1 MYENSNKDVL
11 RELTQ
16 DNYRSHKTRNRLG
29 IMAIALTTILITAV
43 LTVGISVTTTALN
56 YGESAPG
63 PGSIGSIAGTMETK
77 EQIQK
82 LPNVV
87 NADYIA
93 KCSRQSLRNN
103 EFTGMSVYLMAAEQ
117 SYYDHNYVKLEE
129 GHFPETPQEVILSD
143 NMVKKLGLKEPIVGN
158 KVTLHTMIQEGK
170 ETVEKKFTF
179 TVCGYFKNP
188 LINIAN
194 VYDEIYTSMDF
205 IPQYNPEIQN
215 ADQNIYVKVNDLN
228 PLLMKTDVIQKLEG
242 ICDAVGAE
250 GYTTKYTST
259 MSDMFAGIIPALLFV
274 LFIILSGYFLIYNV
288 FYLSV
293 TADIRWFGMLKTL
306 GTTARQLK
314 KILMAQIKRLAVWGI
329 CIGVVLGYVV
339 GDYLAPGLMA
349 QTIYE
354 PFYEAPNML
363 LIFCAGAVFSWITV
377 YISAHR
383 SLKIASR
390 ISPVEAAKYT
400 PKKRKNLFTILSF
413 ALSGIMFMAA
423 SNVTLGYSVDKMIQR
438 YNMDDMRLIHEGSMW
453 VSNES
458 YQPIQQ
464 KTVEEIKNLSFV
476 KNVDVIYVGRS
487 MEYEFYGSD
496 GQVYYDESKV
506 EVKLQGKL
514 EEVAR
519 DLKESGILSEDD
531 FNEERNSVRLKMK
544 GLPSTRLE
552 RQIPYVD
559 VLEGELDAEKFATG
573 DYVLW
578 EKREGVEKNAV
589 HAGDSLDLTVY
600 DGEKD
605 SWQSKTVTVLAV
617 VCDTD
622 MYGTGD
628 IGYSDLI
635 VPVNSF
641 QELLPS
647 YDKMIGS
654 VQIQTEGELT
664 KEEAEQITAIYEKE
678 HFTQAMVEDCFSDRG
693 DFESQKH
700 TMSLIGMFLASLFGI
715 IGLSNMVNT
724 MTSDVFSRKIELAT
738 MQSIGMTKRQLWK
751 MLFLDSLR
759 FSLISVAIMLPVGS
773 TLSYFLSNSP
783 LFTGFSLPTFFIS
796 TVLLMAAVV
805 ALCVLLTEILV
816 RVLNKKSVVERLR
829 EIE

>member
-1 MYENSNKDVL
+1 MYENSNQDVL

-63 PGSIGSIAGTMETK
+63 PGSIGSITGTRETK

-93 KCSRQSLRNN
+93 KCSRLALRND
-103 EFTGMSVYLMAAEQ
+103 EFAGMSVYLMAAEQ

-143 NMVKKLGLKEPIVGN
+143 NMVKKLGLKEPIVGS
-158 KVTLHTMIQEGK
+158 KVTLCTMIQKGK
-170 ETVEKKFTF
+170 ENAEEKFTF

-188 LINIAN
+188 LINIADI
-194 VYDEIYTSMDF
+194 YDEIYTSMDF

-215 ADQNIYVKVNDLN
+215 ADQSIYVSVNDLN
-228 PLLMKTDVIQKLEG
+228 PLLMKTDVVQKLEG

-250 GYTTKYTST
+250 GYSTKYTST
-259 MSDMFAGIIPALLFV
+259 MSDMLAGIIPALLFV

-293 TADIRWFGMLKTL
+293 AADIRWFGMLKTL
-306 GTTARQLK
+306 GTTERQLK

-339 GDYLAPGLMA
+339 GNYLAPGLMA

-363 LIFCAGAVFSWITV
+363 LIFCVGAVFSWVTV

-390 ISPVEAAKYT
+390 ISPVEAARYT

-423 SNVTLGYSVDKMIQR
+423 SNVTLGYSVDKMVQR
-438 YNMDDMRLIHEGSMW
+438 YNMDDMQLLHNASMW
-453 VSNES
+453 ISNES

-464 KTVEEIKNLSFV
+464 KTVEEIENLSFV
-476 KNVDVIYVGRS
+476 KNVDVIYMGRS
-487 MEYEFYGSD
+487 MEYEFYGG
-496 GQVYYDESKV
+496 GQVYYDESKA

-514 EEVAR
+514 AKAAR

-531 FNEERNSVRLKMK
+531 FVEERNSVRLKVR
-544 GLPSTRLE
+544 GLPSARLE
-552 RQIPYVD
+552 RQLPYVD

-578 EKREGVEKNAV
+578 EEMEGAEKSTI
-589 HAGDSLDLTVY
+589 HAGDSLELTVY

-605 SWQSKTVTVLAV
+605 SWQSKAVKVLAV
-617 VCDTD
+617 VRDTD

-628 IGYSDLI
+628 IGYSNLI
-635 VPVNSF
+635 LPVNSF
-641 QELLPS
+641 QELFPS

-664 KEEAEQITAIYEKE
+664 KEEVEQITAIYEKE
-678 HFTQAMVEDCFSDRG
+678 HSTQAVIADRFSDREN
-693 DFESQKH
+693 FESQKH

-738 MQSIGMTKRQLWK
+738 MQSIGMTRRQLWK

-773 TLSYFLSNSP
+773 ILSYFLSNSP

-805 ALCVLLTEILV
+805 GLCVLLTEILV

>member
-1 MYENSNKDVL
+1 MVRNAEDTGDD
-11 RELTQ
+11 RE
-16 DNYRSHKTRNRLG
+16 
-29 IMAIALTTILITAV
+29 A
-43 LTVGISVTTTALN
+43 
-56 YGESAPG
+56 
-63 PGSIGSIAGTMETK
+63 AG
-77 EQIQK
+77 
-82 LPNVV
+82 
-87 NADYIA
+87 
-93 KCSRQSLRNN
+93 
-103 EFTGMSVYLMAAEQ
+103 
-117 SYYDHNYVKLEE
+117 
-129 GHFPETPQEVILSD
+129 
-143 NMVKKLGLKEPIVGN
+143 
-158 KVTLHTMIQEGK
+158 
-170 ETVEKKFTF
+170 
-179 TVCGYFKNP
+179 
-188 LINIAN
+188 
-194 VYDEIYTSMDF
+194 
-205 IPQYNPEIQN
+205 
-215 ADQNIYVKVNDLN
+215 
-228 PLLMKTDVIQKLEG
+228 
-242 ICDAVGAE
+242 
-250 GYTTKYTST
+250 
-259 MSDMFAGIIPALLFV
+259 
-274 LFIILSGYFLIYNV
+274 
-288 FYLSV
+288 
-293 TADIRWFGMLKTL
+293 
-306 GTTARQLK
+306 K

-339 GDYLAPGLMA
+339 GNYLAPGLMA

-363 LIFCAGAVFSWITV
+363 LIFCVGAVFSWVTV

-390 ISPVEAAKYT
+390 ISPVEAARYT

-423 SNVTLGYSVDKMIQR
+423 SNVTLGYSVDKMVQR
-438 YNMDDMRLIHEGSMW
+438 YNMDDMQLLHNASMW
-453 VSNES
+453 VSNEP

-464 KTVEEIKNLSFV
+464 KTVEEIENLPFV
-476 KNVDVIYVGRS
+476 KNVDVIYMGRS
-487 MEYEFYGSD
+487 MEYEFYGGD
-496 GQVYYDESKV
+496 GQVYYGDSKA
-506 EVKLQGKL
+506 EVKLQGELAKA
-514 EEVAR
+514 AR
-519 DLKESGILSEDD
+519 DLKESGILSEAD
-531 FNEERNSVRLKMK
+531 FNEERNSVQLKVR
-544 GLPSTRLE
+544 GLPSARLE
-552 RQIPYVD
+552 RQLPYVD

-578 EKREGVEKNAV
+578 EEMEGAKKSTI
-589 HAGDSLDLTVY
+589 HAGDSLELTVY

-605 SWQSKTVTVLAV
+605 SWQSKAVKVLAV
-617 VCDTD
+617 VRDTD

-628 IGYSDLI
+628 IGYSNLI
-635 VPVNSF
+635 LPVNSF
-641 QELLPS
+641 QELFPS

-678 HFTQAMVEDCFSDRG
+678 HSTQAVIADRFSDREN
-693 DFESQKH
+693 FESQKH

-738 MQSIGMTKRQLWK
+738 MQSIGMTRRQLWK

-773 TLSYFLSNSP
+773 ILSYFLSNSP

-805 ALCVLLTEILV
+805 GLCVLLTEILV